1 VVDTEDI
8 VDMEDKVNTEDI
20 VDTEDKLDTEDKVD
34 TEDIVDT
41 ADEAMSDDDDDD
53 DDENSETDSDEDD
66 EVDDAVRQEVK
77 LALGDAAVHSDIE
90 VSVLQIEC
98 DIFSR
103 GSYFNVARTTMLHL
117 FCRMT
122 NH

>member
-1 VVDTEDI
+1 LSETE
-8 VDMEDKVNTEDI
+8 V
-20 VDTEDKLDTEDKVD
+20 VD

-41 ADEAMSDDDDDD
+41 ADEAMSDDDD

-77 LALGDAAVHSDIE
+77 LALGDAAVHSDVE

-103 GSYFNVARTTMLHL
+103 ASYFNVARTTMLHL

>member
-1 VVDTEDI
+1 MDTEDK
-8 VDMEDKVNTEDI
+8 VDTEDI

-41 ADEAMSDDDDDD
+41 ADEAMSDDD

-77 LALGDAAVHSDIE
+77 LALGDAAVHSDVE

-103 GSYFNVARTTMLHL
+103 ASYFNVARTTMLYL